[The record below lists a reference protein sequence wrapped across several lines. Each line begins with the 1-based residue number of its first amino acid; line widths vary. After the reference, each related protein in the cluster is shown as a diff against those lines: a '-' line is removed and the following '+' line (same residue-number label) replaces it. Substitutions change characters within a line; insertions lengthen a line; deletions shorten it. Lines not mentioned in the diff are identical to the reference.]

1 MKTEMRL
8 PDQSQ
13 RDIILNDLNSSILV
27 EAAAGTGKTTSMV
40 GRMIRLIATNK
51 CSINS
56 MAAVT
61 FTRKAASE
69 LRSRFQVGL
78 EKELKNSS
86 HPSRK
91 ELERAVENI
100 DSCFI
105 GTIHSFCSR
114 LLRERPVEAG
124 VDIDFR
130 EIDESQD
137 SDLLDE
143 AWERHVSK
151 LYASNHPVLTE
162 LEDLGLEIEDLHEG
176 FKSRVSH
183 PDIDEWPCEET
194 PAPDIKLVR
203 NALDDFLGPLH
214 HIIDEFPSS
223 CGSDKLIPQLQKI
236 SRMFRQALPTNKLH
250 ELFGILEDIKANLKT
265 VKKHWP
271 GGAKQAEDV
280 YEQWNRFRSDFAEPM
295 AQKWREHRYR
305 TVMRAIA
312 GAIETY
318 DEIRRV
324 QGKLNFQDL
333 LMKAAGL
340 LRDKPIIRKHFRKKF
355 SHILVDEFQDTD
367 PIQAEVIMLL
377 AADSIYETDWRK
389 CKPRPGALFVVGD
402 PKQSIYRFRRADIVT
417 YNQVKSIIEQN
428 SGRIVS
434 LATNFR
440 SSAKLIDWINL
451 CFENEFSRHSEESS
465 PNYVPLLKKI
475 PSADDDDA
483 PFVQRLPILGELSKS
498 SQITDF
504 EAEVIAKTIANL
516 LELSTKETEVAVSQ
530 TAPKNGFQPQD
541 FMILTYRMAN
551 LSVYADKLSKYGI
564 PHSVTGGSSL
574 NQVRELKLLYICLR
588 AVLEPQNPV
597 SLVAALRSEAF
608 GFSDVGLYEFKRH
621 GGLFDY
627 HSVIPAELSPEVNR
641 MFHVTFSRFCSY
653 EIKLRHGN
661 IISGI
666 EHIIS
671 DLGLAAMCAARPG
684 GNANSGSL
692 FKAIDLIR
700 KRLEE
705 AWSIYDVLEYLGKIV
720 NSEEKHD
727 AVPAKPNPNPVV
739 RVMNLHKAK
748 GLEAR
753 IVFLADP
760 SGRQDHS
767 PTIRI
772 DRSGPR
778 SFGYLLIDQLLPGGF
793 QKKVLAQP
801 PNWQRHESIER
812 KFKAAEDLRLLYVA
826 ATRAGEQVII
836 SIPPEKRKTKNPWA
850 FFEPY
855 MKDAPDLPTT
865 LTTSMRQKET
875 LILTSEDVTNANSMI
890 RQRWINAT
898 TQTYASTAAKSAALG
913 SYAAEATDV
922 DDETLFTRGEAIHI
936 ALEHIMK
943 GLQFPV
949 RQTVMVAL
957 AHMDLSESILSETIE
972 IAEKVLGAPIWSR
985 AASSSARYVE
995 VPFSAYSQDEQ
1006 APTAATVMRGVID
1019 LVFREPDGWVIVDYK
1034 TDKAAKQNQAKLT
1047 QLYEPQ
1053 LKHYVRA
1060 WRQMTGEPVKEA
1072 GFFFTETQ
1080 SYVTI

>member
-1 MKTEMRL
+1 
-8 PDQSQ
+8 
-13 RDIILNDLNSSILV
+13 
-27 EAAAGTGKTTSMV
+27 
-40 GRMIRLIATNK
+40 
-51 CSINS
+51 
-56 MAAVT
+56 
-61 FTRKAASE
+61 
-69 LRSRFQVGL
+69 
-78 EKELKNSS
+78 
-86 HPSRK
+86 
-91 ELERAVENI
+91 
-100 DSCFI
+100 
-105 GTIHSFCSR
+105 
-114 LLRERPVEAG
+114 
-124 VDIDFR
+124 
-130 EIDESQD
+130 
-137 SDLLDE
+137 
-143 AWERHVSK
+143 
-151 LYASNHPVLTE
+151 
-162 LEDLGLEIEDLHEG
+162 
-176 FKSRVSH
+176 
-183 PDIDEWPCEET
+183 
-194 PAPDIKLVR
+194 
-203 NALDDFLGPLH
+203 
-214 HIIDEFPSS
+214 
-223 CGSDKLIPQLQKI
+223 
-236 SRMFRQALPTNKLH
+236 MFRQALPTNKLH
-250 ELFGILEDIKANLKT
+250 ELFGILEDVKANLKP
-265 VKKHWP
+265 VKKYWP

-280 YEQWNRFRSDFAEPM
+280 CEQWDRFRSNFAEPM
-295 AQKWREHRYR
+295 TQKWREHRYE
-305 TVMRAIA
+305 TVMRAIT

-333 LMKAAGL
+333 LMKAAEL
-340 LRDKPIIRKHFRKKF
+340 LRDKPTIRKHFRKKF

-389 CKPRPGALFVVGD
+389 CKPRAGALFVVGD

-417 YNQVKSIIEQN
+417 YNQVKSIIKQN

-440 SSAKLIDWINL
+440 SSVKLVNWINL
-451 CFENEFSRHSEESS
+451 CFENEFSKHSEESS
-465 PNYVPLLKKI
+465 PNYVPLLKEV
-475 PSADDDDA
+475 PSAADDGS
-483 PFVQRLPILGELSKS
+483 PFVQRLPIPDDLSKN

-504 EAEVIAKTIANL
+504 ESEVIAKTIANL
-516 LELSTKETEVAVSQ
+516 LELSTKETQVAVSQ
-530 TAPKNGFQPQD
+530 TAPRNEFQPQD
-541 FMILTYRMAN
+541 FMILTFRMAN
-551 LSVYADKLSKYGI
+551 LSVYADKLSKYDI
-564 PHSVTGGSSL
+564 PHSVTGGSAL

-588 AVLEPQNPV
+588 AVLEPQNAV

-608 GFSDVGLYEFKRH
+608 GFSDVGLYEFKRL

-627 HSVIPAELSPEVNR
+627 HSVIPANLSPDVNR
-641 MFHVTFSRFCSY
+641 MFQDTFSRFRSY

-666 EHIIS
+666 EYMIS
-671 DLGLAAMCAARPG
+671 DLGLAALCAAQPG

-705 AWSIYDVLEYLGKIV
+705 AWSLYDILEYLGKIV

-727 AVPAKPNPNPVV
+727 AVPAKPDANPVV

-753 IVFLADP
+753 VVFLADP

-778 SFGYLLIDQLLPGGF
+778 SFGYLLIDQPLPGGF
-793 QKKVLAQP
+793 QKRTLAQP
-801 PNWQRHESIER
+801 LNWQTHESIER

-836 SIPPEKRKTKNPWA
+836 SIPPEKGKNKNPWA

-855 MKDAPDLPTT
+855 MKDAPNLPTP
-865 LTTSMRQKET
+865 LRTSMRKKET
-875 LILTSEDVTNANSMI
+875 LILTSEDVRNAKSII

-898 TQTYASTAAKSAALG
+898 TPTYASTAAKSAALG
-913 SYAAEATDV
+913 SYAVEVTDV
-922 DDETLFTRGEAIHI
+922 GDEALFTRGEAIHI

-949 RQTVMVAL
+949 RQTVTTAL
-957 AHMDLSESILSETIE
+957 EHVDLSEFILSETIE
-972 IAEKVLGAPIWSR
+972 IAEKVLRSPIWRR

-995 VPFSAYSQDEQ
+995 IPFSAYSQDEQ
-1006 APTAATVMRGVID
+1006 EPKEATVMRGVID

-1034 TDKAAKQNQAKLT
+1034 TDKAAKQNQDKLT

-1053 LKHYVRA
+1053 LKHYVQA